1 MATDSRTLAWK
12 IPWMEKPGR
21 LQSMGHKESDTT
33 EWLHFHFHPLQY
45 SGLENSMDCIVN
57 GVAKSQTQPS
67 DFHFTSLHSNLKKK
81 FLHFLMISPLTNS
94 LIWPIGSQSGV
105 CLFHVDSL
113 YKALSVVS
121 NANIPV
127 HTHISL
133 IYAIS
138 VQLQ

>member
-1 MATDSRTLAWK
+1 M
-12 IPWMEKPGR
+12 
-21 LQSMGHKESDTT
+21 
-33 EWLHFHFHPLQY
+33 
-45 SGLENSMDCIVN
+45 NCIVN
-57 GVAKSQTQPS
+57 GAAKSQTQLS

-81 FLHFLMISPLTNS
+81 FLSFLMISPLTNS
-94 LIWPIGSQSGV
+94 LIWPIGSQSRI
-105 CLFHVDSL
+105 CLFHLDSL

-121 NANIPV
+121 DTNISV